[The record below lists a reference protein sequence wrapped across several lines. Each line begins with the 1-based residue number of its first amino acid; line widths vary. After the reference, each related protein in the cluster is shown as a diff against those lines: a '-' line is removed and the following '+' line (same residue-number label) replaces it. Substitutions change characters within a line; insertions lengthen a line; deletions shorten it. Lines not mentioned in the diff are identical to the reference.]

1 MKTMTKKPTPSPT
14 PASIGVVIQNARFR
28 CRLSQVAL
36 SKRLGISN
44 SHLCLIEQGKRGLT
58 VDLIA
63 KLAKVL
69 KLRPAALI
77 TAEQAKESKAWRA
90 VQ

>member
-1 MKTMTKKPTPSPT
+1 MTKKPTPSNT
-14 PASIGVVIQNARFR
+14 PASIGAVIHSTRK
-28 CRLSQVAL
+28 RLKISQVAL
-36 SKRLGISN
+36 SQKVGISN

-58 VDLIA
+58 DDLIA

>member
-1 MKTMTKKPTPSPT
+1 MTKKPQSNTPT
-14 PASIGVVIQNARFR
+14 TIGATIYSTRK
-28 CRLSQVAL
+28 RLKISQVAL
-36 SKRLGISN
+36 SQKVGISN

-69 KLRPAALI
+69 KLRPAVLI